1 MLHTEPIPEGNTSL
15 NEIRRFVSQYRNPIW
30 ASAVVSFELIPINTS
45 LHVLLECYFSALFW
59 WCIKSEVA
67 SNTVWV
73 MKPPPPYEATSP
85 AAPPVQT
92 PPSRTTPTEPRNY
105 GSNGTQVKIQSVTC
119 HSTDSVSQI
128 TSYSPLL
135 YWFSP
140 LKELMK
146 AREWIQTMSVPEGLQ
161 LLHGFCCLITIW
173 NVATKRFILNSVLET
188 SIHKP

>member
-1 MLHTEPIPEGNTSL
+1 MVKKNS
-15 NEIRRFVSQYRNPIW
+15 
-30 ASAVVSFELIPINTS
+30 VSFQLRLPARELFACIIMIA
-45 LHVLLECYFSALFW
+45 YFSWIYFQLILIVLHFLFG
-59 WCIKSEVA
+59 
-67 SNTVWV
+67 V

-105 GSNGTQVKIQSVTC
+105 GSNGTQVKIAFRIVTC

-128 TSYSPLL
+128 TSYSLLL

-161 LLHGFCCLITIW
+161 LLHGFCCLVTIW
-173 NVATKRFILNSVLET
+173 NVATLQ
-188 SIHKP
+188 

>member
-1 MLHTEPIPEGNTSL
+1 MI
-15 NEIRRFVSQYRNPIW
+15 
-30 ASAVVSFELIPINTS
+30 A
-45 LHVLLECYFSALFW
+45 YFSWIYFQLILIVLNFLF
-59 WCIKSEVA
+59 
-67 SNTVWV
+67 WV

-135 YWFSP
+135 Y
-140 LKELMK
+140 
-146 AREWIQTMSVPEGLQ
+146 
-161 LLHGFCCLITIW
+161 
-173 NVATKRFILNSVLET
+173 
-188 SIHKP
+188 